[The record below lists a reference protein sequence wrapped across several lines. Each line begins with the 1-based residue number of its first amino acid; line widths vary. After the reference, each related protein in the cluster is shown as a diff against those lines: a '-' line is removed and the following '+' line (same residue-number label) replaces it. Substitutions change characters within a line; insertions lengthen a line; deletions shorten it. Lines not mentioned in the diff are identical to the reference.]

1 MNRLLIVI
9 VAIGVVIGLFGSDGS
24 DSAAPTKDEAS
35 AGTFSSTSSDRPS
48 RRSQRL
54 AASRE
59 PQSVAF
65 SSGGDVV
72 LQRDPSG
79 HFYVDAQVNGMPVH
93 FLVDTG
99 ASGVA
104 LTTADA
110 QKVGLQFSRGEF
122 TAVGR
127 GASGTVN
134 GAFVTLGRVSVQGKS
149 VENVEGAIIE
159 GGDTSLLG
167 QSFLS
172 RMGTIEIKG
181 DRMVIR

>member
-9 VAIGVVIGLFGSDGS
+9 VAIGVLIGLFAPDGEQQAVP
-24 DSAAPTKDEAS
+24 AAGDAAS
-35 AGTFSSTSSDRPS
+35 ASVPSASTEARRSMRLASDRESP
-48 RRSQRL
+48 
-54 AASRE
+54 
-59 PQSVAF
+59 SVAF

-72 LQRDPSG
+72 LQRDSSG
-79 HFYVDAQVNGMPVH
+79 HFFVDAQVNGMPVH

-110 QKVGLQFSRGEF
+110 QRVGLQFSRGEF
-122 TAVGR
+122 TTVGR
-127 GASGTVN
+127 GASGPVN

-149 VENVEGAIIE
+149 VENVDGAIID